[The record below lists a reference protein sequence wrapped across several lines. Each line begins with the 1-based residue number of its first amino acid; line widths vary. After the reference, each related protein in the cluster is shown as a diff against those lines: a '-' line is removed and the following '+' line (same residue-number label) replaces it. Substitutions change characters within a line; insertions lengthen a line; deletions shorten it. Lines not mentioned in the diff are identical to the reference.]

1 MYSTGDI
8 QTYQKLPE
16 LPYALT
22 EAGKCNQLD
31 VMKYFA
37 KLHREKQ
44 TLLTGWIVRKNF
56 DSQDNSDRYCR
67 HFDHLEDK
75 DKISKLQLFHDVSMY
90 IVPMNTTT
98 KPLCKKMGVW
108 PLKLNKKDKDA
119 LTSEEPAT
127 VDMEEETHY
136 FAFFTHLRS
145 KFPHKQSFL
154 NPTVVAQF
162 DEEKPK
168 ASD

>member
-75 DKISKLQLFHDVSMY
+75 DKISKLQLFNDVSMY

-145 KFPHKQSFL
+145 KFPQ
-154 NPTVVAQF
+154 
-162 DEEKPK
+162 
-168 ASD
+168 

>member
-1 MYSTGDI
+1 M
-8 QTYQKLPE
+8 
-16 LPYALT
+16 
-22 EAGKCNQLD
+22 D

-44 TLLTGWIVRKNF
+44 KLLTGWIVRKNF

-67 HFDHLEDK
+67 HFDHLENK

-108 PLKLNKKDKDA
+108 PLKLNKKDKD
-119 LTSEEPAT
+119 SDT
-127 VDMEEETHY
+127 VDIEEETHY
-136 FAFFTHLRS
+136 FAYFTHLRTS
-145 KFPHKQSFL
+145 FPQ
-154 NPTVVAQF
+154 
-162 DEEKPK
+162 
-168 ASD
+168 